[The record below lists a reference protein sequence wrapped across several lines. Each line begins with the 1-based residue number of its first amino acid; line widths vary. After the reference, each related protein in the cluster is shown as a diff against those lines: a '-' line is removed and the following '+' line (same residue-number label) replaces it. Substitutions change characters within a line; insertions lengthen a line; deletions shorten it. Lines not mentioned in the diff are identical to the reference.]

1 MHILAFFFH
10 FPPISGGGVVVI
22 ADIVNTLAEMGH
34 DVTVLTPDLEW
45 TGPRYDPKIN
55 SKVDVI
61 RVKTL
66 SRSNMKVAA
75 RLCQRNL
82 KKMGE
87 KICSEKKIDL
97 IFTIFHP
104 FHLVPNAAV
113 SCAKK
118 LGIPSIIK
126 IDDAVYAKSSGLKS
140 LQRMLEK
147 KFSIKSLQGAK
158 EILVLNKEMKNT
170 VIRAYNILAEKIF
183 IMPNGINESFFQ
195 LKDDV
200 KREQKIVFSGVMY
213 YHRGLDM
220 LLEAVEKVIKNIPNA
235 KFVFLGSGPEEQKLK
250 EIVLKKNLNP
260 NVEFKGWI
268 DRIEIPI
275 HLSTAS
281 IGIGPLKLTPVTENS
296 IPIKVLEYMAS
307 SLPIIAK
314 CGTLSKDVLEHGKN
328 GFFVDDAD
336 ELANRIIELLENQ
349 KSAKEFGLE
358 SFNMVKKFSWKNLFN
373 SVLEKYL

>member
-22 ADIVNTLAEMGH
+22 VDIVNTLAEMGH

-45 TGPRYDPKIN
+45 TGPIYEPKIN
-55 SKVDVI
+55 SKVNVI
-61 RVKTL
+61 RVKTP

-75 RLCQRNL
+75 RLCQGNL

-87 KICSEKKIDL
+87 KIGSEKKIDL

-126 IDDAVYAKSSGLKS
+126 IDDAVYAKSSGLKA
-140 LQRMLEK
+140 LQRRLEK
-147 KFSIKSLQGAK
+147 RFSTKSLQGAT

-170 VIRAYNILAEKIF
+170 VIRAYNIAEEKIS

-195 LKDDV
+195 VKDV
-200 KREQKIVFSGVMY
+200 KREEKIVFSGVMY

-220 LLEAVEKVIKNIPNA
+220 LLDTVEKVIKKIPNA
-235 KFVFLGSGPEEQKLK
+235 KFVFLGSGHEEQKLQ
-250 EIVLKKNLNP
+250 EIVLKKDLSS

-268 DRIEIPI
+268 DRNEVPM

-281 IGIGPLKLTPVTENS
+281 VGIGPLKLTPVTENS

-314 CGTLSKDVLEHGKN
+314 SGTLSEGVLEHGKN
-328 GFFVDDAD
+328 GFFVDDTD
-336 ELANRIIELLENQ
+336 ELANRIIEFLENQ

-358 SFNMVKKFSWKNLFN
+358 SFNMVKKFSWQNLLI
-373 SVLEKYL
+373 SMLEKYL